1 MSARCPKS
9 VACVCGLFDSCEAEQ
24 RAVIGRRLLP
34 WIEERV
40 SLLMT
45 CVFSHITPAYKYLP
59 TRVEMVSNKPIPP
72 G

>member
-1 MSARCPKS
+1 MNPCAAKWRT
-9 VACVCGLFDSCEAEQ
+9 L
-24 RAVIGRRLLP
+24 IGRRLLP

-59 TRVEMVSNKPIPP
+59 TRVEMVSNKPLPL